1 MSLADD
7 LRGKLDAAME
17 DLASLQVRLHEIES
31 LEESLRDANGQL
43 SQTSA
48 RVSELTASARAAQES
63 LGLTVKALE
72 RATDVMMRL
81 EPAVITSAIQEA
93 DTSIKAAI
101 EDSSTKLTE
110 SVSQR
115 AETIERSINT
125 SQETTRQQM
134 TEQEVRQA
142 KRHAKDVR
150 AFKWIGALGL
160 LSLAGLIL
168 LAVLILL
175 SVR

>member
-7 LRGKLDAAME
+7 LRGKLDAATGE
-17 DLASLQVRLHEIES
+17 LASLQLRLNEIVG

-43 SQTSA
+43 FQTSS
-48 RVSELTASARAAQES
+48 RVSELTVSARAAQES
-63 LGLTVKALE
+63 LDLTVKALE

-115 AETIERSINT
+115 AEAIEQSINT
-125 SQETTRQQM
+125 SQATTRQQV
-134 TEQEVRQA
+134 TEQEARQA
-142 KRHAKDVR
+142 ERHAYDVR
-150 AFKWIGALGL
+150 VFKWIGAVGL
-160 LSLAGLIL
+160 LSIAVLVV

>member
-17 DLASLQVRLHEIES
+17 GLASLQARLHEIEG

-43 SQTSA
+43 SQTSS

-115 AETIERSINT
+115 AETIGQSINT

-134 TEQEVRQA
+134 TEQEARQA
-142 KRHAKDVR
+142 ERHAKDVR
-150 AFKWIGALGL
+150 VFKWIGSLGL
-160 LSLAGLIL
+160 LSLAGLVVL
-168 LAVLILL
+168 TVLILL
-175 SVR
+175 SVG

>member
-43 SQTSA
+43 SQTSS

-63 LGLTVKALE
+63 LDLTVKALE

-81 EPAVITSAIQEA
+81 EPAVITLAIQEA
-93 DTSIKAAI
+93 DMSIKAAI

-115 AETIERSINT
+115 AETIEQSISA
-125 SQETTRQQM
+125 SQETTRQQIM
-134 TEQEVRQA
+134 EQESLQA
-142 KRHAKDVR
+142 ERHAEDARV
-150 AFKWIGALGL
+150 FKWFGSLVL
-160 LSLAGLIL
+160 LSLAGLVV

>member
-43 SQTSA
+43 SQTSS

-101 EDSSTKLTE
+101 EDSSTKLTA

-142 KRHAKDVR
+142 ERHAKDVR